1 MSKINLSKKNDEK
14 YLGYIKEAFKKVKE
28 LKLENEIVN
37 KINSQSKKKI
47 DILFEEI

>member
-14 YLGYIKEAFKKVKE
+14 YLGYIKEAFKKDKE

-37 KINSQSKKKI
+37 KINI
-47 DILFEEI
+47 